1 MFGSDCEAM
10 PLCSEEGGSLE
21 DYDAFA
27 SHRIREVSIID
38 RSTGSLQI
46 LLHLSDNES
55 CSKYSLRKELSL
67 SQDAIEN
74 SLSILTKFDLITCTE
89 DRNFPFAKRMKLS
102 EKGMKLVEASLTDWP
117 NILRIKLE

>member
-1 MFGSDCEAM
+1 MENCDDFS
-10 PLCSEEGGSLE
+10 
-21 DYDAFA
+21 
-27 SHRIREVSIID
+27 SHRDREVSTLD

-46 LLHLSDNES
+46 LLYLSVNES

-74 SLSILTKFDLITCTE
+74 SLSILAKFDLITCTE
-89 DRNFPFAKRMKLS
+89 ERNFPFAKRMKLS
-102 EKGMKLVEASLTDWP
+102 EKGMKLVVAPLTNWP